1 MSICHPETF
10 QFKKAAT
17 ALGCFSLPLYCSSV
31 SLFSWRCWFRCS
43 TETLQG
49 SPVRVCFVIQITG
62 FIRYNHAENKCRY
75 RDTSLVQGPPCVSS
89 QATNCAVS
97 YSDHDFSP
105 LGALSWIVIERT
117 LLSFLCLTY
126 CHTPPQHR
134 SSPLSLKARC
144 CLATP
149 SKTLVVQLAQYN
161 KSMVTVCLSSNMAD
175 RKLIVSNDVM
185 CKGSI

>member
-1 MSICHPETF
+1 MH
-10 QFKKAAT
+10 
-17 ALGCFSLPLYCSSV
+17 SLPLYCPSV
-31 SLFSWRCWFRCS
+31 SLFSCRCWFRCS
-43 TETLQG
+43 TETSQG

-89 QATNCAVS
+89 QATNRAVS
-97 YSDHDFSP
+97 YSDRDLSP
-105 LGALSWIVIERT
+105 FGALSRWVIERT
-117 LLSFLCLTY
+117 LLPFLCLTD

-134 SSPLSLKARC
+134 SSPLSFKACC
-144 CLATP
+144 CLAT
-149 SKTLVVQLAQYN
+149 SLKTLVVQLVQYN

-175 RKLIVSNDVM
+175 RKLIVSNDVT